1 MARRKV
7 KLVNS
12 CWLKGHQLLA
22 CLTILFQQIVKLQK
36 TVTKKKTNMVA
47 NEKPKWQNAGLEL
60 TKLISKEKESDDNTE
75 SASSKDDS

>member
-22 CLTILFQQIVKLQK
+22 CLTILFQQIVKLQ
-36 TVTKKKTNMVA
+36 KTNMVA

-75 SASSKDDS
+75 SASNKDDS